1 MIYLYPIKKM
11 TFIKLPKFLKKQP
24 LKKQMRMIPNLQ
36 AMKMF
41 SVKLRIYLN

>member
-1 MIYLYPIKKM
+1 MIYLYPIKKT
-11 TFIKLPKFLKKQP
+11 TFIKLPKFLKKQ
-24 LKKQMRMIPNLQ
+24 LKKQIRMIPNQQ